1 MAGKERAQNNFGTWS
16 PRIIMALCEILWVI
30 KFGFHVSVIVIG
42 EVVGYS
48 HPDFLKRRYRIPQI
62 KVMAVRAAG

>member
-30 KFGFHVSVIVIG
+30 KFGFHVSVTGIG
-42 EVVGYS
+42 EVGYN

-62 KVMAVRAAG
+62 KVMAVSAAG